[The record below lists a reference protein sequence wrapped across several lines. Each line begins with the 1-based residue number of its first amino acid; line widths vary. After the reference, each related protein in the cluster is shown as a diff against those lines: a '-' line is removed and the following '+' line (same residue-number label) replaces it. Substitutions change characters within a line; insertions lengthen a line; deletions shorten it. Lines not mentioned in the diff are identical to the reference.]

1 MTPYEQ
7 AMSIYKQAFAQGFAS
22 ETALDIAKFAVDK
35 IINYGQLDNSSE
47 TFWIEVMDELE
58 SM

>member
-7 AMSIYKQAFAQGFAS
+7 AMSIYNQAFAQGFAS
-22 ETALDIAKFAVDK
+22 EIALDMAKFAVDK
-35 IINYGQLDNSSE
+35 IINYGQLDNSYE

>member
-7 AMSIYKQAFAQGFAS
+7 AMSIYNQAFAQGFAS
-22 ETALDIAKFAVDK
+22 ETALDMAKFAVDK
-35 IINYGQLDNSSE
+35 IINYGQLDNSYE

>member
-1 MTPYEQ
+1 MTPYDK
-7 AMSIYKQAFAQGFAS
+7 AMSIYLQAFAQGFDS
-22 ETALDIAKFAVDK
+22 ETALDMAKFAVDK

-47 TFWIEVMDELE
+47 THWIEVMDELE